1 MYLEGSDQHR
11 GWFQSSLLTSVA
23 VHGHAPYKTVLTHGF
38 TLDEQGRK
46 MSKSMGNVVDPSV
59 VIEGGKNQKQDP
71 PYGAD
76 VLRLWVSSVDYSADV
91 PLGNTILK
99 QMADVYRKIR
109 NTARFLLGNLH
120 DFDPAHQAVPYDQLP
135 ELDRYMLHRIGEVFT
150 DITDAFETYEFF
162 RFFQT
167 VQNFCVVDLSNFYLD
182 IAKDRLYISAPD
194 SFRRRSC
201 QTVLAIAMENLARA
215 IAPVISHMAEDI
227 WQNLPYPS
235 GYNSVFQ
242 AGWVDLDP
250 QWHQPALAQRW
261 APLRSLRQ
269 EVNRVLEQARTAK
282 EIGSSLEA
290 RALIYVADARWR
302 QQLAALNPSDAI
314 AAGANQVDEL
324 RYLLLV
330 SQVELLDSPDSL
342 ADLPYHSQTETL
354 AVGVTGAAGQKCDRC
369 WNYSTQVGHHPDHP
383 SLCERCVPALSGQF

>member
-1 MYLEGSDQHR
+1 
-11 GWFQSSLLTSVA
+11 
-23 VHGHAPYKTVLTHGF
+23 
-38 TLDEQGRK
+38 
-46 MSKSMGNVVDPSV
+46 
-59 VIEGGKNQKQDP
+59 
-71 PYGAD
+71 

-135 ELDRYMLHRIGEVFT
+135 ELDRYMLHRISEVFT

-194 SFRRRSC
+194 SLRRRSC

-227 WQNLPYPS
+227 WQNLPYPRS
-235 GYNSVFQ
+235 HASVFQ
-242 AGWVDLDP
+242 AGWVNLDP

-261 APLRSLRQ
+261 TPLRSLRQ

-282 EIGSSLEA
+282 AIGSSLEA
-290 RALIYVADARWR
+290 KALIYVADANLR
-302 QQLAALNPSDAI
+302 QQLRALNPQDTV
-314 AAGANQVDEL
+314 AAGASHVDEL

-330 SQVELLDSPDSL
+330 SQVEILDSPDAL
-342 ADLPYHSQTETL
+342 TELPYHSQTETL
-354 AVGVTGAAGQKCDRC
+354 AVAVTGAAGQKCDRC
-369 WNYSTQVGHHPDHP
+369 WNYSIHVGHSSLHPL
-383 SLCERCVPALSGQF
+383 LCDWCVPALAGDF